1 MKVLGIPN
9 DFSRFITA
17 LVVNPNQNPK
27 KRMTARTVTF
37 GDVAENGPGMQHIG
51 TASGVGL
58 TRSELEKAKT
68 KFEAAGLVCEL
79 VDLRREGW
87 ASEVLQDVPSD
98 LLDSWRE
105 LDSACLLVVRGGADL
120 LAGEGGLGAM
130 TAEQEGLEPDK
141 KAWMRG
147 RVVNKLARWNLCY
160 ADEAQQADLENRKG
174 TIVPFSKL
182 PVLSHARAELPKY
195 FGEKGQQLNAELN
208 VYYDVTK
215 CGIGFHGD
223 AERNVTIGLRLGV
236 EIPFE
241 YQWFQEGKPIGNR
254 IRVELKQGDLYAM
267 GAKAVGTDWK
277 KRKVP
282 TLRHAAG
289 AAKFLKI
296 K

>member
-1 MKVLGIPN
+1 
-9 DFSRFITA
+9 
-17 LVVNPNQNPK
+17 
-27 KRMTARTVTF
+27 MTARTITF

-51 TASGVGL
+51 TASGVGI
-58 TRSELEKAKT
+58 TRSELEKTKA
-68 KFEAAGLVCEL
+68 KFEAAGLICEL
-79 VDLRREGW
+79 IDLRIEGW
-87 ASEVLQDVPSD
+87 SGETLRDVHSAI
-98 LLDSWRE
+98 LDSWRE

-120 LAGEGGLGAM
+120 LAGEGGLDAM

-141 KAWMRG
+141 KVWMRG

-160 ADEAQQADLENRKG
+160 ADEAQDADFENRKG

-182 PVLSHARAELPKY
+182 PVLSHARTELPKY
-195 FGEKGQQLNAELN
+195 FGEKGQHLNAELN
-208 VYYDVTK
+208 VYYDVAK

-223 AERNVTIGLRLGV
+223 AERNVTIGIRLGV

-241 YQWFQEGKPIGNR
+241 YQWFHEGKPIGNR
-254 IRVELKQGDLYAM
+254 IRVDLKRGDLYAM
-267 GAKAVGTDWK
+267 GAKAVGTDWR

-289 AAKFLKI
+289 ASRFLKI

>member
-1 MKVLGIPN
+1 M
-9 DFSRFITA
+9 A
-17 LVVNPNQNPK
+17 
-27 KRMTARTVTF
+27 ARTVTF

-58 TRSELEKAKT
+58 TRSELEKAKI
-68 KFEAAGLVCEL
+68 KFEAQGLACEL
-79 VDLRREGW
+79 WDLRMEGLL
-87 ASEVLQDVPSD
+87 EEEDGVLTGI
-98 LLDSWRE
+98 LNSWSE

-120 LAGEGGLGAM
+120 LAGEGGLAGM

-195 FGEKGQQLNAELN
+195 FGEKSRHLNAELN

-223 AERNVTIGLRLGV
+223 AERNVTIGMRLGT

-241 YQWFQEGKPIGNR
+241 YQWFLEGKPIGSR

>member
-1 MKVLGIPN
+1 M
-9 DFSRFITA
+9 A
-17 LVVNPNQNPK
+17 
-27 KRMTARTVTF
+27 ARTITF
-37 GDVAENGPGMQHIG
+37 GDVAENGPGMQHVG

-58 TRSELEKAKT
+58 TRAELETAKIR
-68 KFEAAGLVCEL
+68 FEAAGLVCEL
-79 VDLRREGW
+79 WDLREEGLLEEVD
-87 ASEVLQDVPSD
+87 EVLAGILSIW
-98 LLDSWRE
+98 ST
-105 LDSACLLVVRGGADL
+105 LDSACLLVVRGGAGL
-120 LAGEGGLGAM
+120 LAGESGLDAM

-160 ADEAQQADLENRKG
+160 ADEAQEADLENRKG

-182 PVLSHARAELPKY
+182 PVLSHARAQLPHF
-195 FGEKGQQLNAELN
+195 FGEKAHHLNAELN
-208 VYYDVTK
+208 VYYDVAK

-223 AERNVTIGLRLGV
+223 AERNVTIGFRLGT

-241 YQWFQEGKPIGNR
+241 YQWFQQGKPIGKR
-254 IRVELKQGDLYAM
+254 IRVPLQRGDLYAM

-296 K
+296 PGM

>member
-1 MKVLGIPN
+1 
-9 DFSRFITA
+9 
-17 LVVNPNQNPK
+17 
-27 KRMTARTVTF
+27 MTARTITF

-68 KFEAAGLVCEL
+68 KFEAQRLVCEL
-79 VDLRREGW
+79 VDLRMDGW
-87 ASEVLQDVPSD
+87 TGEVFQDVPSD

-105 LDSACLLVVRGGADL
+105 LDPACLLVVRGGANL
-120 LAGEGGLGAM
+120 LAGEGGLAAM

-141 KAWMRG
+141 K
-147 RVVNKLARWNLCY
+147 ARWNLCY

-208 VYYDVTK
+208 VYYDVAK

-223 AERNVTIGLRLGV
+223 AERNVTIGMRLGV
-236 EIPFE
+236 EILFE

-277 KRKVP
+277 KRKVS
-282 TLRHAAG
+282 TIRHAAG